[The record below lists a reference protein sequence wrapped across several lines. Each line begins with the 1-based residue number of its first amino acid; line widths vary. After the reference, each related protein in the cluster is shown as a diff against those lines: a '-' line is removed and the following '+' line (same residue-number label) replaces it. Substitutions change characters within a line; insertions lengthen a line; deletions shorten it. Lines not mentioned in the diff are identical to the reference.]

1 MTSAWAG
8 CNAGYCNFEI
18 PQVAQG
24 EGGGGGGY
32 RIVKRKKWPE
42 KVGRREISGRK
53 CREEGNLPS
62 CTSPLS
68 KDDRTDTNFIAPF
81 KMHF

>member
-1 MTSAWAG
+1 MRGPAATQAIVISKSLKLPK
-8 CNAGYCNFEI
+8 EM
-18 PQVAQG
+18 G
-24 EGGGGGGY
+24 EEGGGGY

-62 CTSPLS
+62 CTSPLP

>member
-1 MTSAWAG
+1 MRGPAATQAIVISKSLKLPKERGEAG
-8 CNAGYCNFEI
+8 
-18 PQVAQG
+18 V
-24 EGGGGGGY
+24 Y

-62 CTSPLS
+62 CTSPLP
-68 KDDRTDTNFIAPF
+68 KDDRTDTNFIALF